1 MNKTTFKTYLI
12 YFIVLVLFVGVR
24 IASGLGVFSLIPNDI
39 LRNDVATIVIQAVV
53 MFLVPLMLCWAL
65 LKSKPKQ
72 TFKDFGFKKINFK
85 TILICFGIG
94 ILMFFLNLIVASF
107 FSSLLYGIGYNPS
120 GSSASGSG
128 YDTVWKFLDGVV
140 FVAIFPGFCEEFL
153 HRGLLMR
160 NIGEQ
165 KSYKTSII
173 ISALCFGLMHLNIEQ
188 FFYASILGLIIGF
201 VGAISDSIF
210 PCMILH
216 FTNNFMSVYLSFAQ
230 QNGLFGGDFYT
241 RINSIYA
248 NNSPVFTFIFTLFIL
263 LLLIIGIGYLCV
275 QLFKQTRL
283 KKIQTSLLNVQ
294 KEVSGENLEEQ
305 SQEQLSMDFQS
316 YILPHLKANEDVFA
330 FVLPPANAE
339 QKKAGILENT
349 FLIASILLGVMI
361 TFFTLVWGII

>member
-1 MNKTTFKTYLI
+1 MNKTIFKTYLI
-12 YFIVLVLFVGVR
+12 YFISLVLFVGIR

-53 MFLVPLMLCWAL
+53 MFVIPLMLCWGL

-72 TFKDFGFKKINFK
+72 TFKDLGFKKIDFK

-107 FSSLLYGIGYNPS
+107 FSSVLYGIGYNPS
-120 GSSASGSG
+120 GSSSSGSG
-128 YDTVWKFLDGVV
+128 YDTFWKFLDGVV

-160 NIGEQ
+160 KIGEQ
-165 KSYKTSII
+165 KNYKFSIL

-216 FTNNFMSVYLSFAQ
+216 FTNNFMSVYLSYAQ
-230 QNGLFGGDFYT
+230 QNGLLGGDFYAQ
-241 RINSIYA
+241 INSIYA
-248 NNSPVFTFIFTLFIL
+248 NNSALFTFIFTLFIL
-263 LLLIIGIGYLCV
+263 VLLIVGIGYLCV
-275 QLFKQTRL
+275 LLFKRTRL
-283 KKIQTSLLNVQ
+283 KQLQASLLNVQ

-305 SQEQLSMDFQS
+305 SQEQIATDFQS
-316 YILPHLKANEDVFA
+316 YIMPHLKANEDVLA
-330 FVLPPANAE
+330 YVLPPANAE
-339 QKKAGILENT
+339 KKKSTVLENT

-361 TFFTLVWGII
+361 TIFTLIWGII